1 MKKLLL
7 NLMALLLIASTLC
20 TVIPLSASAEEEF
33 DNVFEIEINGFDC
46 STEPGRVSVYPNDSD
61 TVRYVKSY
69 DYGANNLSGRRIF
82 VFNAEGRLLEIGDN
96 LQDNGPQLGV
106 KIPAGG
112 FMIACRTGSKLD
124 KCYKV
129 VAEDAVFFNSTIN
142 VLREAYATYDDKIIT
157 IKYNDPEPT
166 PEDATTFLFVGNS
179 STYYS
184 GTPLTFKAL
193 AKAAGKDIEI
203 YYSTFGSAY
212 LHEFADP
219 NNSRGQTFR
228 KRLQD
233 REYDYV
239 VLQDAA
245 KSTYDTTK
253 TQVEKLLPLIQQN
266 GATALLYMR
275 YSSGGSAQ
283 GIAQNAK
290 KHYDN
295 YATIAKDFSLTCA
308 PSAEAFIF
316 SASQY
321 PDINLYADDGG
332 HHSKEGAYLI
342 ACTWLYSYLG
352 INPVGNTYTANL
364 PEDTAKKLQECALKA
379 CEEGYFERENNDI
392 FTNPKVN
399 GSEEDNDESDASSES
414 EATSSEATSSEA
426 VSETASTQSTTES
439 TDNTGEPENKSMT
452 WLYWVIGGVV
462 LVGGIVAV
470 ALISKKK

>member
-7 NLMALLLIASTLC
+7 KLMALLIIAASLC
-20 TVIPLSASAEEEF
+20 TMVPFVASAEEEF
-33 DNVFEIEINGFDC
+33 DNVFVVEINGFDC
-46 STEPGRVSVYPNDSD
+46 STETGRVIVYPNDSD
-61 TVRYVKSY
+61 TVRYVKSN

-96 LQDNGPQLGV
+96 LQDNGPQLSV

-142 VLREAYATYDDKIIT
+142 VLREAYATYDDKNIT
-157 IKYNDPEPT
+157 IKYNNPEPT

-193 AKAAGKDIEI
+193 AKAEGVDIEI

-212 LHEFADP
+212 LHEFADA
-219 NNSRGQTFR
+219 NHTRGQAFR
-228 KRLQD
+228 KKLTERS
-233 REYDYV
+233 YDYV

-245 KSTYDTTK
+245 KSTYDATK
-253 TQVEKLLPLIQQN
+253 TQVEKLLPLIKNN

-316 SASQY
+316 SASQN
-321 PDINLYADDGG
+321 PEINLYADDGG

-352 INPVGNTYTANL
+352 INPVGNEYTANL

-392 FTNPKVN
+392 FTNPKIN
-399 GSEEDNDESDASSES
+399 ETDSEKDESTDTSSVSDASSTES
-414 EATSSEATSSEA
+414 DTSSTEE
-426 VSETASTQSTTES
+426 STTES
-439 TDNTGEPENKSMT
+439 ENDGNETNDKSLA
-452 WLYWVIGGVV
+452 WLYWVIGGIV
-462 LVGGIVAV
+462 LVGGIVA
-470 ALISKKK
+470 AILISKKK